1 MLLGSLSAAGC
12 SGSALTSAGEEEEI
26 DLLSVLEGASK
37 PERVVKE
44 EPREARTACGMV
56 ARHQDPV
63 FRV

>member
-1 MLLGSLSAAGC
+1 MC
-12 SGSALTSAGEEEEI
+12 SALTSAGEEEEI

-56 ARHQDPV
+56 ARVQDPK